1 MLVGK
6 ELGPY
11 VVEKELG
18 SGAMGTVYRA
28 RHSEN
33 GDKVAVKLIS
43 PAVASNDAALAR
55 FTREIS
61 ILKQLDHPNIVR
73 YRGSGRVHGTP
84 FYIME
89 YVEGESLDHTIERRG
104 RMTWEEVVTLGEQLC
119 AALQHAHDKGII
131 HRDLKPSNLM
141 VLPGGVVKLTD
152 FGIAKDTDVTA
163 LTAANATVGT
173 ASYMS
178 PEQCRG
184 SRDVG
189 PKSDLYSMGV
199 MFYELLTGRKP
210 FTAETV
216 MEMFLKHTKEE
227 PNRPSKQVLDL
238 PVWLDNLVMQLME
251 KKPEQRPY
259 SAAAVAEALASV
271 REKVEAQQSAG
282 VDAATKRRVDRT
294 KRDKALDDDD
304 KDAARAM
311 LGKKKKK
318 KKAEAF
324 YRQGWFTILAL
335 GMVTAV
341 LMALVYVLFIK
352 PPDPD
357 ALYARAESTMQE
369 IEKEQDADARLVK
382 LRDARRGVLKEFMDH
397 HPEHAKASKVRAWI
411 DQVDREDTENALQAR
426 RGKMAP
432 MNDAERT
439 AREALDLEEKGQL
452 ADARQRWREVAAW
465 QEKSDPNER
474 GWGLVGAKHL
484 ADLEALDA
492 LHDELRSKVSRALI
506 LPESAPVPKNA
517 AEKAAIEAVG
527 AERLAKK
534 KGESPLEAARS
545 LWEEVKSRAEGR
557 PELRAYYLLAARQLH
572 AAAAEKKKR
581 S

>member
-11 VVEKELG
+11 VIEKELG

-28 RHSEN
+28 RHQESGE
-33 GDKVAVKLIS
+33 KVAVKLIS

-61 ILKQLDHPNIVR
+61 ILKQLEHPHIVR
-73 YRGSGRVHGTP
+73 YRGSGRYHGTP

-89 YVEGESLDHTIERRG
+89 HVEGESLDHTIERRG
-104 RMTWEEVVTLGEQLC
+104 RMTWEEVVVLGEQLC

-141 VLPGGVVKLTD
+141 VLRDGTVKLTD

-184 SRDVG
+184 TRDVG

-227 PNRPSKQVLDL
+227 PVRPSKQVLDL
-238 PVWLDNLVMQLME
+238 PIWLDNLVMQLME

-259 SAAAVAEALASV
+259 NAAAVAEALALV

-282 VDAATKRRVDRT
+282 IDAATKRRADKS
-294 KRDKALDDDD
+294 KRDVALDETD
-304 KDAARAM
+304 KAAARSM

-318 KKAEAF
+318 KKADAY
-324 YRQGWFTILAL
+324 YRQGWFTIAAL
-335 GMVTAV
+335 GVVATAF
-341 LMALVYVLFIK
+341 MAFVYFAFIK
-352 PPDPD
+352 PPD
-357 ALYARAESTMQE
+357 AEGLYAQASAAMKDAEAE
-369 IEKEQDADARLVK
+369 NDANARLVK
-382 LRDARRGVLKEFMDH
+382 LREARKGPLKDFLDH
-397 HPEHAKASKVRAWI
+397 HPDHAKANKVRQWA
-411 DQVDREDTENALQAR
+411 DQADREDTENALQAR

-432 MNDAERT
+432 MNDAERS
-439 AREALDLEEKGQL
+439 AREALDLEEQGRL
-452 ADARQRWREVAAW
+452 SDARQRWQEVAAW
-465 QEKSDPNER
+465 TKKDDPDER
-474 GWGLVGAKHL
+474 SWGLVGAKHL
-484 ADLEALDA
+484 ADLESLDTLYQA
-492 LHDELRSKVSRALI
+492 LRSKARSAEI
-506 LPESAPVPKNA
+506 LPEKAEVPKSA
-517 AEKAAIEAVG
+517 TEKTAIEAAG
-527 AERLAKK
+527 AELKAER
-534 KGESPLEAARS
+534 KGTNRVEAAQS
-545 LWEEVKSRAEGR
+545 LWEDVKSRAEGR
-557 PELRAYYLLAARQLH
+557 PEMRAYYLLAARQLR
-572 AAAAEKKKR
+572 AAAEKKKE